1 MFMVDDNSPPP
12 QRTGSRLEPRCSDG
26 RNLSAIPRTNYVRG
40 GHRLDPDTPS
50 AKGSLH
56 AKSKQELGF
65 FFSSA
70 PGNPRVSMGS
80 PRPICMP
87 LIARRKGKLIL
98 HGKGNR
104 RPMAIKPPMQEKMI
118 SSRMENPN
126 KSDQNGKCAKYRPL
140 PWGNPPPA
148 ILTCKNGKSNLV
160 LSYPRRNSLSSF
172 SLSVLRTYH
181 LFLCVENIP
190 PTSNCAENK
199 HPSSPIPALT
209 KGNSAF
215 VFPLFYF
222 VYISSFLFVEN
233 VPNHHPWRLQI
244 VVRFRFRSL
253 LNTKW
258 ILDLAPID
266 WVGHCQR
273 CTFSISCT

>member
-1 MFMVDDNSPPP
+1 
-12 QRTGSRLEPRCSDG
+12 
-26 RNLSAIPRTNYVRG
+26 
-40 GHRLDPDTPS
+40 
-50 AKGSLH
+50 
-56 AKSKQELGF
+56 
-65 FFSSA
+65 
-70 PGNPRVSMGS
+70 MGS

-104 RPMAIKPPMQEKMI
+104 RPMAIKPPMQEKLI

-160 LSYPRRNSLSSF
+160 LSYPRRNPLSSF
-172 SLSVLRTYH
+172 SFSVLRTYH

-199 HPSSPIPALT
+199 HPSNPIPALT

-266 WVGHCQR
+266 WVGYCQR